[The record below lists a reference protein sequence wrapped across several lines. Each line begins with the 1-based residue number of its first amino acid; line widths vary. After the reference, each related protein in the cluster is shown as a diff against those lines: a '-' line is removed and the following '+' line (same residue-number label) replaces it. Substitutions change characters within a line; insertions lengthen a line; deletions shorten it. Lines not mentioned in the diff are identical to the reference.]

1 MDHPNLKVAI
11 DGGVAILTLN
21 DPAALNAANTG
32 MTSAL
37 TAAFERI
44 ASGDLAVRAVV
55 LTGEGRAFCSGA
67 NLSASGSLTSAEGP
81 RDVGDTLRDVYNPLV
96 NAMRDLPCPIVAA
109 VNGPAV
115 GIGCAFALAAD
126 LIVAGESAY
135 FLQAF
140 RRIGLV
146 PDGGATWLL
155 SHSAGRARA
164 MELMLLGEK
173 LPAPKALEWGLIN
186 RVVPDD
192 QVQAAAFALARELAA
207 GPTRALGLIRRAAW
221 AASGAD
227 LETALVTERRLQTEA
242 GQTRDFQEGVRAFFE
257 KRPAKFT
264 GA

>member
-1 MDHPNLKVAI
+1 VAATVEFECTDNVAI
-11 DGGVAILTLN
+11 VRLADPATLN
-21 DPAALNAANTG
+21 
-32 MTSAL
+32 AL
-37 TAAFERI
+37 TPELVEALHEAAHRATREARAMLLCGAGRGFC
-44 ASGDLAVRAVV
+44 SGWNLAGTGPA
-55 LTGEGRAFCSGA
+55 TGEGAFDGGLA
-67 NLSASGSLTSAEGP
+67 LEQFVNP
-81 RDVGDTLRDVYNPLV
+81 YMRTLRD
-96 NAMRDLPCPIVAA
+96 LPIPWISAVHGAA
-109 VNGPAV
+109 AGV
-115 GIGCAFALAAD
+115 GASIALTAD

-192 QVQAAAFALARELAA
+192 QVQTAAFALARELAA

-227 LETALVTERRLQTEA
+227 LETALATERQLQTEA
-242 GQTRDFQEGVRAFFE
+242 GQTGDFQEGVRAFFE
-257 KRPAKFT
+257 KRPAQFT